1 LKMEKGGTLRE
12 IVFKTFLRN
21 PGLGPSEMAE
31 RLGANYNSVKAI
43 YARLCE
49 EGLLRRE
56 SRGNYSVNYE
66 GILLHLL
73 ERIEALERG
82 GS

>member
-1 LKMEKGGTLRE
+1 
-12 IVFKTFLRN
+12 
-21 PGLGPSEMAE
+21 MAE

-56 SRGNYSVNYE
+56 GRGNYSVNYE

>member
-1 LKMEKGGTLRE
+1 MEGGGTLRE
-12 IVFKTFLRN
+12 MVFKTFLRN
-21 PGLGPSEMAE
+21 PSLGPSEMAE
-31 RLGANYNSVKAI
+31 RLRANYNSVKAI

-56 SRGNYSVNYE
+56 GRGNYSPNVP

-73 ERIEALERG
+73 ERVEVLERG
-82 GS
+82 GG